1 MNKKEL
7 KVGDFCFFNESDYY
21 KFLDVVIGI
30 TENEY
35 LITRIRVELTEI
47 GDCTFLDNYSILKTS
62 PRVNE
67 FNNQELDDEFK
78 NYLKSLKFLVENIKI
93 N

>member
-1 MNKKEL
+1 MKEL
-7 KVGDFCFFNESDYY
+7 KIGDYY
-21 KFLDVVIGI
+21 FFKKNEYNKFLDVVIGI

-47 GDCTFLDNYSILKTS
+47 GDCTFLDNYSVLKTS
-62 PRVNE
+62 SRVNE

-78 NYLKSLKFLVENIKI
+78 NYLKSLKILVENVKI